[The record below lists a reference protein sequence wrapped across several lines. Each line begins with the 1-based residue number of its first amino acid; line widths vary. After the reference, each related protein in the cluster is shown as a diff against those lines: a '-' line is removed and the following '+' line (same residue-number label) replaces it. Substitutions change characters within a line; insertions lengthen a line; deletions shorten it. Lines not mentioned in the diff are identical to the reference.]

1 MDEQISNI
9 ESLIGT
15 DDEVAEEIIKYCQQV
30 KTKSKILNMKSYVL
44 ENLDKIYDLP
54 IIEQYLDK
62 ITELKH
68 KVLDNVL
75 EFGGELTR
83 AIIVDLSFKINKVF
97 VKLECENVEYS
108 DDFKSKIRIRIN
120 GKTIMSV
127 YTDEVWENCY
137 YMIKKDSN
145 ITNFNLEHYNKL
157 HKLSECCSSYGSI
170 DKDYYEQIDF
180 DETEY
185 IDYDEKDY
193 KKKDTCSVLDL
204 KVFVEVC
211 KKDFPDVNPIQL
223 FDVIMLCLIYCYKL
237 DK

>member
-1 MDEQISNI
+1 MSEKISHI
-9 ESLIGT
+9 VSLIGT
-15 DDEVAEEIIKYCQQV
+15 DDEVVEEIIKYCQQV

-44 ENLDKIYDLP
+44 EKLDKTYSMP

-68 KVLDNVL
+68 EVSDNVT
-75 EFGGELTR
+75 EFRSHLIKNITVKSCFR
-83 AIIVDLSFKINKVF
+83 IDKVF
-97 VKLECENVEYS
+97 VKLECENLEYG
-108 DDFKSKIRIRIN
+108 DHFENKIIIKIN

-127 YTDEVWENCY
+127 YTEEVWENCY

-157 HKLSECCSSYGSI
+157 HKLSEYCLSYG
-170 DKDYYEQIDF
+170 DWCTYKDYNEQIDF
-180 DETEY
+180 DEKKY
-185 IDYDEKDY
+185 IDYDEKE
-193 KKKDTCSVLDL
+193 KDTCSVLDL

-211 KKDFPDVNPIQL
+211 KKDFPDVNPIQM
-223 FDVIMLCLIYCYKL
+223 FDVIMVCLTYCYKL